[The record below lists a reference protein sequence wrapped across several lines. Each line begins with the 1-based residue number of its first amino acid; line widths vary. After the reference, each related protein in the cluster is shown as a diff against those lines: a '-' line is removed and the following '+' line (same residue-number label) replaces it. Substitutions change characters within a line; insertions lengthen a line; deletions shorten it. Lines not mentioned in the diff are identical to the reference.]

1 MPLASV
7 RLDVRQ
13 DFTGIIVKETVV
25 VAQQDVT
32 ESQENVL
39 VPVWSEIMVYSVM
52 KHAIKV
58 VEVGVIKTMV
68 SVIFVKM
75 VYLEISV
82 TQSVIHAM
90 QDATKL
96 RGNAVVTVQLVIS
109 GKSVPKCAIQIV
121 KMDVIETLV
130 SVLAVL
136 LNTMDIYATRL
147 VALDVHPVVIE
158 ETEVARANL
167 DGKGKLVTVMQIF
180 FFSFNENTF
189 IEKNS
194 AVNISNTLL
203 ALLQGMI
210 ILLKYTG
217 IINIF

>member
-1 MPLASV
+1 MMPLASV

-13 DFTGIIVKETVV
+13 DFTGIIVLKTVE

-32 ESQENVL
+32 KTQENVL
-39 VPVWSEIMVYSVM
+39 VPVWSVIMVNSVM

-58 VEVGVIKTMV
+58 VEVGVIKTLV
-68 SVIFVKM
+68 SVIVVTV

-82 TQSVIHAM
+82 TKSVVRVM
-90 QDATKL
+90 QGVTKL
-96 RGNAVVTVQLVIS
+96 RGNAVVTVQLVIT

-158 ETEVARANL
+158 VTEVARANL
-167 DGKGKLVTVMQIF
+167 DGKGKLVTVMQIYF
-180 FFSFNENTF
+180 F
-189 IEKNS
+189 I
-194 AVNISNTLL
+194 
-203 ALLQGMI
+203 
-210 ILLKYTG
+210 
-217 IINIF
+217 

>member
-1 MPLASV
+1 MMPLASV

-13 DFTGIIVKETVV
+13 DFTGIIVLKTVE

-32 ESQENVL
+32 KTQENVL
-39 VPVWSEIMVYSVM
+39 VPVWSVIMVNSVM

-58 VEVGVIKTMV
+58 VEVGVIKTLV
-68 SVIFVKM
+68 SVIVVTV

-82 TQSVIHAM
+82 TKSVVRVM
-90 QDATKL
+90 QGVTKL
-96 RGNAVVTVQLVIS
+96 RGNAVVTVQLVIT

-158 ETEVARANL
+158 VTEVARANL
-167 DGKGKLVTVMQIF
+167 DGKGKLVTNPRSCLV
-180 FFSFNENTF
+180 
-189 IEKNS
+189 
-194 AVNISNTLL
+194 LL
-203 ALLQGMI
+203 SSRR
-210 ILLKYTG
+210 LKWVRG
-217 IINIF
+217 WGPSCSS